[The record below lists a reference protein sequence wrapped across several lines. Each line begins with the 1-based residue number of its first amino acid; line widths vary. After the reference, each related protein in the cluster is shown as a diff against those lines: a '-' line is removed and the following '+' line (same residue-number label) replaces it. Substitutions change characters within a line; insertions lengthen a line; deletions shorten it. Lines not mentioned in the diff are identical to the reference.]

1 VIDYDGDDYYND
13 DDDRFKISTTNRETL
28 ALETDPGSSRT
39 QISGF
44 TTK

>member
-13 DDDRFKISTTNRETL
+13 YDRLKISTTNRETL
-28 ALETDPGSSRT
+28 VLETEPGSFRT
-39 QISGF
+39 RISGF